1 MMSEPVGHSLL
12 SQTRREAEGAE
23 AMTCMKCG
31 KPEAHFVGPSLGESG
46 FYICD
51 VPTKDAMT
59 LTKWNFDDTGL
70 LRSTNRFYSEEY
82 DGNGFYLAAD
92 VEAREREIIEVLRI
106 CTDGFGRPDGPSINN
121 RKRVYSLLAQ
131 MEWRP

>member
-1 MMSEPVGHSLL
+1 MSAPLIL
-12 SQTRREAEGAE
+12 RDPRAFAAPLTEADHEHAHRGNEQEDGMNLKKYRYDNEYHDGLEEDPTGAWY
-23 AMTCMKCG
+23 
-31 KPEAHFVGPSLGESG
+31 F
-46 FYICD
+46 
-51 VPTKDAMT
+51 
-59 LTKWNFDDTGL
+59 
-70 LRSTNRFYSEEY
+70 
-82 DGNGFYLAAD
+82 AAD

>member
-1 MMSEPVGHSLL
+1 
-12 SQTRREAEGAE
+12 
-23 AMTCMKCG
+23 MTCMKCG

-51 VPTKDAMT
+51 VPAKDAMT

-92 VEAREREIIEVLRI
+92 VDEMLKEITHDVEIIRNITGHPVDADRRDRI
-106 CTDGFGRPDGPSINN
+106 HG
-121 RKRVYSLLAQ
+121 LAARILKKLKEQ
-131 MEWRP
+131 P